1 MPWLVMG
8 ALLALA
14 LLLQAL
20 TGDGIAACLAPAIHQ
35 QQVER

>member
-14 LLLQAL
+14 LLSAVLGGTRGYAR
-20 TGDGIAACLAPAIHQ
+20 ASS
-35 QQVER
+35 